1 MSISSAAEGCRAK
14 DKGDGMDYRF
24 VSVLGKRLR
33 YVERGEG
40 AAVLYVHGNL
50 GSCLWWRD
58 VMDLPGRRT
67 VALDMPNFGGS
78 EAMDVADL
86 DAYAD
91 HVEAFAEALGLGRFA
106 LVGHSLGGG
115 VAMALA
121 ARYPDSVSAL
131 ALIDGA
137 APSGLKT
144 PEEHY
149 PYIELYRSNRDF
161 LKRGL
166 AAVVPALK
174 DEAFLEALVDE
185 GSRMAGHAFA
195 GNARA
200 LERFDYRGRAG
211 AYTGPVLVV
220 RGELD
225 VIITDAMAE
234 ETASAYKHARLVRL
248 EGLGHSPMVEAPE
261 VFISLLSEF
270 LSQSGR

>member
-1 MSISSAAEGCRAK
+1 
-14 DKGDGMDYRF
+14 MDYRF
-24 VSVLGKRLR
+24 VSVLGRRLR

-40 AAVLYVHGNL
+40 SAVLYVHGNL

-58 VMDLPGRRT
+58 AMDLPGHRV

-78 EAMDVADL
+78 EALDVADL

-91 HVEAFAEALGLGRFA
+91 HVKAFAEALGLGRYA

-115 VAMALA
+115 VAMSLA
-121 ARYPDSVSAL
+121 ARHPASVSAL

-200 LERFDYRGRAG
+200 LERFDYRSRAG
-211 AYTGPVLVV
+211 AYAGPVLVV
-220 RGELD
+220 RGQLD
-225 VIITDAMAE
+225 VIITEAMAV
-234 ETASAYKHARLVRL
+234 ETAAAYANARLVRL
-248 EGLGHSPMVEAPE
+248 EGIGHSPMVEAPE
-261 VFISLLSEF
+261 DFRRLLIDF
-270 LSQSGR
+270 LDGPGR